1 MLTQN
6 QRQPSA
12 SRKTLT
18 PHSSHSCFVIFW
30 LCFIFTIA
38 YCVLHACVNIM
49 FKLYAIALRI
59 HTNPTRESG
68 ARLAFAHLMQ
78 EWFDA
83 EVPLLSRAGCLARS
97 QTRHSFNLSRAWC
110 SLRVAYAQL
119 TQKNYKLTFR
129 IHGDSSQGFPKGSSG
144 RPIKSR

>member
-1 MLTQN
+1 
-6 QRQPSA
+6 
-12 SRKTLT
+12 
-18 PHSSHSCFVIFW
+18 
-30 LCFIFTIA
+30 
-38 YCVLHACVNIM
+38 M
-49 FKLYAIALRI
+49 FKLNAIALRI

-97 QTRHSFNLSRAWC
+97 QSRHPFNLSPEAWC
-110 SLRVAYAQL
+110 GLRVAYAQL
-119 TQKNYKLTFR
+119 TQKNYKLTCR

-144 RPIKSR
+144 RPLKSR